1 MNIVKNKLRSR
12 MENEWM
18 NESLGVSIEKGILYT
33 IDMEFNMNSF
43 NVWKLNIAK
52 NSINKKA
59 YFTFLS
65 LNTVRLVSKTLFT
78 HGRLVLSDAYIG
90 VPM

>member
-43 NVWKLNIAK
+43 NVWKLTIAK
-52 NSINKKA
+52 NSISKNA

-65 LNTVRLVSKTLFT
+65 FNTARLVSKTLFT
-78 HGRLVLSDAYIG
+78 HGRPALSDAYIG
-90 VPM
+90 VPI